1 MCRSRTSR
9 PACPVI
15 HAATYWRARHAT
27 PFVVIF
33 RVRPSSSSISSRRS
47 AAGTVASGVGSSSHA
62 CSGVLPPSAG
72 ITFSVFHHLTHAS
85 SSATK
90 ASNRSAG
97 ASGSTGWPLACSWAC
112 V

>member
-1 MCRSRTSR
+1 MYRNRTSR

-47 AAGTVASGVGSSSHA
+47 AAGTVVSGVGSSSHA
-62 CSGVLPPSAG
+62 CSGVLPFSVG
-72 ITFSVFHHLTHAS
+72 ITFSVFHHATHAS

-90 ASNRSAG
+90 ASNLSAG
-97 ASGSTGWPLACSWAC
+97 APGSTGRPLACS
-112 V
+112 

>member
-47 AAGTVASGVGSSSHA
+47 AAGTVASGVGSASQA
-62 CSGVLPPSAG
+62 CNGVLPASAG
-72 ITFSVFHHLTHAS
+72 ITFSVFHHRTHAS
-85 SSATK
+85 SSVVK
-90 ASNRSAG
+90 ASNRSGG
-97 ASGSTGWPLACSWAC
+97 ASGSTGCPLACNWAC
-112 V
+112 A